1 MPSQSRDTR
10 ENQKKSYDQRIE
22 ERRADLEKKGI
33 SPKDFNKDKV
43 YEHLKAKRRAIVNA
57 IAAIEDSN
65 ARNEHQKEAAAEPA
79 VPAPAASKEKKPK
92 KEKPEKADKAVP
104 AKTGD

>member
-10 ENQKKSYDQRIE
+10 ENQKRLYDQRIQ

-33 SPKDFNKDKV
+33 APKEFNKDKV
-43 YEHLKAKRRAIVNA
+43 YEHLKAKRRAIMKA

-65 ARNEHQKEAAAEPA
+65 ARNEHRKEAAAEQA
-79 VPAPAASKEKKPK
+79 APAPVAPEEKKPK
-92 KEKPEKADKAVP
+92 KEKPKKAEKAAP
-104 AKTGD
+104 AKAGD